1 MHLHAYC
8 VFPFYA
14 LPDGTR
20 TLPREAGYR
29 VVRGGA
35 AENSMTLA
43 AEVAALLALVALLL
57 LTMADCGGPRS
68 IDWVSEPEQAAPA
81 PRAEVAA
88 PFREHLTS
96 WEWQGAD

>member
-1 MHLHAYC
+1 
-8 VFPFYA
+8 
-14 LPDGTR
+14 
-20 TLPREAGYR
+20 
-29 VVRGGA
+29 
-35 AENSMTLA
+35 MTLA
-43 AEVAALLALVALLL
+43 AEVAVLLALVALLL
-57 LTMADCGGPRS
+57 LKMADCGGPRS